1 MSRYNWSREN
11 IFNKNVSYKTKNNIY
26 SFEFGEQRTEQ
37 LSTNG
42 IENIITDF
50 TISKG
55 EQVRCNFYDTNG
67 TNRGRP
73 AIEPIYK
80 KADGV
85 LIVYDITNELSYEEI
100 EDYFIPTIEEK
111 CKESIPIII
120 VGNKTDKNDMRKIS
134 ATQGEELALRH
145 HYLYKETSSIDNSN
159 ISDIFR
165 IIIEHSYFKIKEKIN
180 EDNNLIQLN
189 RNISLNN
196 IDNIIVGKKCLRCC
210 C

>member
-26 SFEFGEQRTEQ
+26 SFEFGEQKTEQ

-50 TISKG
+50 TISNG

-67 TNRGRP
+67 TNRARP

-80 KADGV
+80 KADGF
-85 LIVYDITNELSYEEI
+85 LIVYDITNELSFKEI
-100 EDYFIPTIEEK
+100 EYYFIPTIEEK

-134 ATQGEELALRH
+134 VTQGEELALRH

>member
-1 MSRYNWSREN
+1 MSRYNWSRKN

-26 SFEFGEQRTEQ
+26 SFEFGKQKTEQ

-50 TISKG
+50 TISNG

-67 TNRGRP
+67 TYRARL
-73 AIEPIYK
+73 ATEPIYK
-80 KADGV
+80 KADGF
-85 LIVYDITNELSYEEI
+85 LIVYDITNELSFKEI
-100 EDYFIPTIEEK
+100 EYYFIPTIEEK
-111 CKESIPIII
+111 CKENIPILI
-120 VGNKTDKNDMRKIS
+120 VGNKTDKNEMRKIS
-134 ATQGEELALRH
+134 VTQGEELALNH

>member
-26 SFEFGEQRTEQ
+26 SFEFGEQKTEQ

-50 TISKG
+50 TISNG

-67 TNRGRP
+67 TNRARP

-80 KADGV
+80 KADGF
-85 LIVYDITNELSYEEI
+85 LIVYDITNELSFKEI
-100 EDYFIPTIEEK
+100 EYYFIPTIEEK
-111 CKESIPIII
+111 CKENIPIII
-120 VGNKTDKNDMRKIS
+120 VGNKTDKNEIRKIS
-134 ATQGEELALRH
+134 VTQGEELALNH

-165 IIIEHSYFKIKEKIN
+165 IIIENSYLKKKGSIN
-180 EDNNLIQLN
+180 DDNNLIQLN
-189 RNISLNN
+189 RNYSLNN
-196 IDNIIVGKKCLRCC
+196 IDDIIVERKCFRCC
-210 C
+210 K